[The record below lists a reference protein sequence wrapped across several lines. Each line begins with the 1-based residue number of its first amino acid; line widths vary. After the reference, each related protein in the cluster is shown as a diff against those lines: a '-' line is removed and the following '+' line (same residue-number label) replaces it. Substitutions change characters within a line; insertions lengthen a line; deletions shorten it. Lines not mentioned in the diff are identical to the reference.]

1 MKRIIYLLV
10 AAIGLLIG
18 CTPDEETW
26 VQAGFTTDKESY
38 EIGDLITLTNTS
50 TAENAQI
57 AVCKWEFMGK
67 VSYELTAP
75 EPFSVEEGGDYLFR
89 LTVTSDRGAMKS
101 VFEKT
106 IKIIDDG
113 VRPTADFS
121 WLPERIVAGEEV
133 AFTDQSKAAEGSEI
147 VKREWTFGAILST
160 EENPKITFGSHGKI
174 NVSLTVTDNK
184 KRKDTKTVTMDIA
197 KGAGSLGVLWSHS
210 YDEQGVVYGTSPATS
225 TDGQYIYVS
234 SSNYNLVCFTKLGE
248 RTWGFDCGQNNEPNR
263 GSDYQHPTPTV
274 DSDGTV
280 YVAVGDNTT
289 KAGADASKSAS
300 LYAVKGGADG
310 GTQMWFTAIGAKSSM
325 RPFGAPAVTD
335 QYVMIL
341 TNSAPSTDGNHFR
354 IYDKVSGVLKYSE
367 KTSSGSYGGCVGL
380 KDGRILVNT
389 GQSSGRSYGTHI
401 FFPEGNSWSKSTNE
415 QNYAPNDQPN
425 GSQIAIGA
433 DGKAYI
439 LCLNLGARISTN
451 ETKAL
456 VYCYDAKKTTKG
468 QVSTPEWYTAVKGEN
483 KQTGYGLVV
492 DGNGVVYVATDKYI
506 TAISSTGSVLWAT
519 EVAGT
524 AYGVP
529 AIDNEGYIY
538 YNDAEKG
545 SLVKL
550 EPATGKAIAS
560 LQLGTELKS
569 SPTISAD
576 GTIYVTGMLEG
587 KPTLFAVEGA
597 ATGYAANAW
606 SQMGGNPGKSGYMY

>member
-89 LTVTSDRGAMKS
+89 LTVTSDHGAMKS
-101 VFEKT
+101 IFEKT

-133 AFTDQSKAAEGSEI
+133 TFTDQSKAAEGCEI

-225 TDGQYIYVS
+225 ADGQYVYVS

-300 LYAVKGGADG
+300 LYAIKGGADG

-325 RPFGAPAVTD
+325 RPFGAPVVTD

-341 TNSAPSTDGNHFR
+341 TNSAPSTDGKHFR

-425 GSQIAIGA
+425 GSQIA
-433 DGKAYI
+433 KH
-439 LCLNLGARISTN
+439 ISF
-451 ETKAL
+451 AL
-456 VYCYDAKKTTKG
+456 
-468 QVSTPEWYTAVKGEN
+468 
-483 KQTGYGLVV
+483 
-492 DGNGVVYVATDKYI
+492 I
-506 TAISSTGSVLWAT
+506 
-519 EVAGT
+519 
-524 AYGVP
+524 
-529 AIDNEGYIY
+529 
-538 YNDAEKG
+538 
-545 SLVKL
+545 
-550 EPATGKAIAS
+550 
-560 LQLGTELKS
+560 
-569 SPTISAD
+569 
-576 GTIYVTGMLEG
+576 
-587 KPTLFAVEGA
+587 
-597 ATGYAANAW
+597 
-606 SQMGGNPGKSGYMY
+606 

>member
-10 AAIGLLIG
+10 AVIGLLVG

-26 VQAGFTTDKESY
+26 VQAGFTTDRESY

-75 EPFSVEEGGDYLFR
+75 EPFRVEEGGDYLFR

-160 EENPKITFGSHGKI
+160 EENPKMTFGSHGKI
-174 NVSLTVTDNK
+174 NISLTVTDNK
-184 KRKDTKTVTMDIA
+184 NRKDTKTVTVDVA

-210 YDEQGVVYGTSPATS
+210 YDEQGVVYGTSPAIS
-225 TDGQYIYVS
+225 ADGQYVYVS
-234 SSNYNLVCFTKLGE
+234 SSNYNLVCFTKSGE
-248 RTWGFDCGQNNEPNR
+248 RTWGFDCGQNDEPNR

-310 GTQMWFTAIGAKSSM
+310 GTQLWFTAIGAKSSM
-325 RPFGAPAVTD
+325 RPFGAPVVTD

-341 TNSAPSTDGNHFR
+341 TNSAPSTDGKHFR
-354 IYDKVSGVLKYSE
+354 IYDKVSGMLKYAE

-389 GQSSGRSYGTHI
+389 GQSSGRSYGTHT
-401 FFPEGNSWSKSTNE
+401 FFPKGNSWSKSSNE

-425 GSQIAIGA
+425 GSQIAVGA

-439 LCLNLGARISTN
+439 LCHNLGVRISTD

-456 VYCYDAKKTTKG
+456 VYCYDTKKTTEGK
-468 QVSTPEWYTAVKGEN
+468 VSTPEWYTAVKHCDA
-483 KQTGYGLVV
+483 KRIL
-492 DGNGVVYVATDKYI
+492 
-506 TAISSTGSVLWAT
+506 SFCVL
-519 EVAGT
+519 
-524 AYGVP
+524 
-529 AIDNEGYIY
+529 
-538 YNDAEKG
+538 
-545 SLVKL
+545 
-550 EPATGKAIAS
+550 
-560 LQLGTELKS
+560 
-569 SPTISAD
+569 
-576 GTIYVTGMLEG
+576 
-587 KPTLFAVEGA
+587 
-597 ATGYAANAW
+597 
-606 SQMGGNPGKSGYMY
+606 

>member
-10 AAIGLLIG
+10 AAIGLLVG
-18 CTPDEETW
+18 CTPEEETW

-50 TAENAQI
+50 TVENARI

-75 EPFSVEEGGDYLFR
+75 EPFSVEEGGEYLFR

-113 VRPTADFS
+113 IRPTADFS
-121 WLPERIVAGEEV
+121 WLPERIVAGEEI
-133 AFTDQSKAAEGSEI
+133 AFTDQSKAAEGCEI

-225 TDGQYIYVS
+225 ADGEYVYVS

-280 YVAVGDNTT
+280 YVAVGDNSS
-289 KAGADASKSAS
+289 KADATKSAS
-300 LYAVKGGADG
+300 IYAVKGGADG
-310 GTQMWFTAIGAKSSM
+310 GTQKWFTSIGAKSSM
-325 RPFGAPAVTD
+325 RPFGAPVVTD

-341 TNSAPSTDGNHFR
+341 TNSAPSTDGMHFR
-354 IYDKVSGVLKYSE
+354 IYDKASGVLKYAE

-380 KDGRILVNT
+380 KDGRALVNT
-389 GQSSGRSYGTHI
+389 GQSGGRSYGTHI
-401 FFPEGNSWSKSTNE
+401 FFPNGNGWSKSTNE

-425 GSQIAIGA
+425 GSQIAVGA
-433 DGKAYI
+433 DGRAYI
-439 LCLNLGARISTN
+439 LCHNLGARISTN

-456 VYCYDAKKTTKG
+456 VYCYDIKKTT
-468 QVSTPEWYTAVKGEN
+468 
-483 KQTGYGLVV
+483 
-492 DGNGVVYVATDKYI
+492 
-506 TAISSTGSVLWAT
+506 
-519 EVAGT
+519 AG
-524 AYGVP
+524 
-529 AIDNEGYIY
+529 
-538 YNDAEKG
+538 
-545 SLVKL
+545 
-550 EPATGKAIAS
+550 
-560 LQLGTELKS
+560 
-569 SPTISAD
+569 
-576 GTIYVTGMLEG
+576 
-587 KPTLFAVEGA
+587 
-597 ATGYAANAW
+597 
-606 SQMGGNPGKSGYMY
+606 

>member
-1 MKRIIYLLV
+1 MKRIIYLLI
-10 AAIGLLIG
+10 AAVGLLVG
-18 CTPDEETW
+18 CNPAEEAW

-67 VSYELTAP
+67 VSYELAAP

-89 LTVTSDRGAMKS
+89 LTVTSDHGSMKS

-113 VRPTADFS
+113 IRPTADFS
-121 WLPERIVAGEEV
+121 WLPEQIVAGEEV
-133 AFTDQSKAAEGSEI
+133 IFTDQSKAAEGCEI
-147 VKREWTFGAILST
+147 IKREWTFGAILST
-160 EENPKITFGSHGKI
+160 EENPTVTFGSHGKI

-184 KRKDTKTVTMDIA
+184 KRKDTKTVTVDVA
-197 KGAGSLGVLWSHS
+197 KSAGSLGVLWAHS
-210 YDEQGVVYGTSPATS
+210 YDEQGVVIGTSPATS
-225 TDGQYIYVS
+225 ADGEYVYVS

-248 RTWGFDCGQNNEPNR
+248 RVWGFDCGQNNEPNR

-274 DSDGTV
+274 DSDGVV
-280 YVAVGDNTT
+280 YVAVGDNTS
-289 KAGADASKSAS
+289 KADAAKSAS

-310 GTQMWFTAIGAKSSM
+310 GTQKWFTSIGAKSSM
-325 RPFGAPAVTD
+325 RPFGAPVVTD
-335 QYVMIL
+335 RYVMIL
-341 TNSAPSTDGNHFR
+341 TNSAPSTDGMHFR
-354 IYDKVSGVLKYSE
+354 IYDKTSGVLQYAE

-380 KDGRILVNT
+380 KDGRALVNT
-389 GQSSGRSYGTHI
+389 GQSGGRSYGTHI
-401 FFPEGNSWSKSTNE
+401 FFPKGNSWSKSTNE

-425 GSQIAIGA
+425 GSQIAVGA

-456 VYCYDAKKTTKG
+456 VYCYDTKKTTEG
-468 QVSTPEWYTAVKGEN
+468 NVSAPEWYTAVKGEN

-529 AIDNEGYIY
+529 AVDNEGYIY
-538 YNDAEKG
+538 YNDTEKG

-560 LQLGTELKS
+560 LQLGTGLKS

-576 GTIYVTGMLEG
+576 GIIYVTGMLEG

>member
-10 AAIGLLIG
+10 AAIGLLVG
-18 CTPDEETW
+18 CTPEEETW

-50 TAENAQI
+50 TAENARI

-75 EPFSVEEGGDYLFR
+75 EPFSVEEGGEYLFR
-89 LTVTSDRGAMKS
+89 LTVTSDRGA
-101 VFEKT
+101 
-106 IKIIDDG
+106 DG
-113 VRPTADFS
+113 IRPTADFS

-133 AFTDQSKAAEGSEI
+133 AFTDQSKAAEGCEI

-225 TDGQYIYVS
+225 ADGEYVYVS

-280 YVAVGDNTT
+280 YVAVGDNSS
-289 KAGADASKSAS
+289 KADATKSAS
-300 LYAVKGGADG
+300 IYAVKGGADG
-310 GTQMWFTAIGAKSSM
+310 GTQKWFTSIGAKSSM
-325 RPFGAPAVTD
+325 RPFGAPVVTD

-341 TNSAPSTDGNHFR
+341 TNSAPSTDGMHFR
-354 IYDKVSGVLKYSE
+354 IYDKASGVLKYAE

-380 KDGRILVNT
+380 KR
-389 GQSSGRSYGTHI
+389 R
-401 FFPEGNSWSKSTNE
+401 K
-415 QNYAPNDQPN
+415 
-425 GSQIAIGA
+425 
-433 DGKAYI
+433 
-439 LCLNLGARISTN
+439 IS
-451 ETKAL
+451 
-456 VYCYDAKKTTKG
+456 
-468 QVSTPEWYTAVKGEN
+468 
-483 KQTGYGLVV
+483 
-492 DGNGVVYVATDKYI
+492 
-506 TAISSTGSVLWAT
+506 
-519 EVAGT
+519 
-524 AYGVP
+524 
-529 AIDNEGYIY
+529 
-538 YNDAEKG
+538 
-545 SLVKL
+545 
-550 EPATGKAIAS
+550 
-560 LQLGTELKS
+560 
-569 SPTISAD
+569 
-576 GTIYVTGMLEG
+576 
-587 KPTLFAVEGA
+587 
-597 ATGYAANAW
+597 
-606 SQMGGNPGKSGYMY
+606 

>member
-1 MKRIIYLLV
+1 MKRIIYLLI
-10 AAIGLLIG
+10 AAVGLLVG
-18 CTPDEETW
+18 CNPAEEAW

-67 VSYELTAP
+67 VSYELAAP

-89 LTVTSDRGAMKS
+89 LTVTSDHGSMKS

-113 VRPTADFS
+113 IRPTADFS
-121 WLPERIVAGEEV
+121 WLPEQIVAGEEV
-133 AFTDQSKAAEGSEI
+133 VFTDQSKAAEGCEI
-147 VKREWTFGAILST
+147 IKREWTFGAILST
-160 EENPKITFGSHGKI
+160 GENPTVTFGSHGKI

-184 KRKDTKTVTMDIA
+184 KRKDTKTVTVDVA
-197 KGAGSLGVLWSHS
+197 KSAGSLGVLWAHS
-210 YDEQGVVYGTSPATS
+210 YDEQGVVVGTSPATS
-225 TDGQYIYVS
+225 ADGEYVYVS

-248 RTWGFDCGQNNEPNR
+248 RVWGFDCGQNNEPNR

-274 DSDGTV
+274 DSDGVV
-280 YVAVGDNTT
+280 YVAVGDNTS
-289 KAGADASKSAS
+289 KADAAKSAS

-310 GTQMWFTAIGAKSSM
+310 GTQKWFTSIGAKSSM
-325 RPFGAPAVTD
+325 RPFGAPVVTD
-335 QYVMIL
+335 RYVMIL
-341 TNSAPSTDGNHFR
+341 TNSAPSTDGMHFR
-354 IYDKVSGVLKYSE
+354 IYDKTSGVLQYAE

-380 KDGRILVNT
+380 KDGRVLVNT
-389 GQSSGRSYGTHI
+389 GQSGGRSYGTHI
-401 FFPEGNSWSKSTNE
+401 FFPKGNSWSKSTNE

-425 GSQIAIGA
+425 GSQIAVGA

-456 VYCYDAKKTTKG
+456 VYCYDTKKTTEG
-468 QVSTPEWYTAVKGEN
+468 NVSAPEWYTAVKGEN

-538 YNDAEKG
+538 YNDTEKG

-560 LQLGTELKS
+560 LQLGTGLQS

-576 GTIYVTGMLEG
+576 GIIYVTGMLEG

-606 SQMGGNPGKSGYMY
+606 SQMGGNPSKSGYMY

>member
-1 MKRIIYLLV
+1 MKRIIYLLI
-10 AAIGLLIG
+10 AAVGLLVG
-18 CTPDEETW
+18 CNPAEEAW

-67 VSYELTAP
+67 VSYELAAP

-89 LTVTSDRGAMKS
+89 LTVTSDHGSMKS

-113 VRPTADFS
+113 IRPTADFS
-121 WLPERIVAGEEV
+121 WLPEQIVAGEEV
-133 AFTDQSKAAEGSEI
+133 VFTDQSKAAEGCEI
-147 VKREWTFGAILST
+147 IKREWTFGAILST
-160 EENPKITFGSHGKI
+160 GENPTVTFGSHGKI

-184 KRKDTKTVTMDIA
+184 KRKDTKTVTVDVA
-197 KGAGSLGVLWSHS
+197 KSAGSLGVLWAHS
-210 YDEQGVVYGTSPATS
+210 YDEQGVVVGTSPATS
-225 TDGQYIYVS
+225 ADGEYVYVS

-248 RTWGFDCGQNNEPNR
+248 RVWGFDCGQNNEPNR

-274 DSDGTV
+274 DSDGVV
-280 YVAVGDNTT
+280 YVAVGDNTS
-289 KAGADASKSAS
+289 KADAAKSAS

-310 GTQMWFTAIGAKSSM
+310 GTQKWFTSIGAKSSM
-325 RPFGAPAVTD
+325 RPFGAPVVTD
-335 QYVMIL
+335 RYVMIL
-341 TNSAPSTDGNHFR
+341 TNSAPSTDGMHFR
-354 IYDKVSGVLKYSE
+354 IYDKTSGVLQYAE

-380 KDGRILVNT
+380 KDGRVLVNT
-389 GQSSGRSYGTHI
+389 GQSGGRSYGTHI
-401 FFPEGNSWSKSTNE
+401 FFPKGNSWSKSTNE
-415 QNYAPNDQPN
+415 QNYAPNDRPN
-425 GSQIAIGA
+425 GSQIAVGA

-456 VYCYDAKKTTKG
+456 VYCYDTKKTTEG
-468 QVSTPEWYTAVKGEN
+468 NVSAPEWYTAVKGEN

-538 YNDAEKG
+538 YNDTEKG

-560 LQLGTELKS
+560 LQLGTGLQS

-576 GTIYVTGMLEG
+576 GIIYVTGMLEG

>member
-1 MKRIIYLLV
+1 MKRIIYLLI
-10 AAIGLLIG
+10 AAVGLLVG
-18 CTPDEETW
+18 CNPAEEAW

-67 VSYELTAP
+67 VSYELAAP

-89 LTVTSDRGAMKS
+89 LTVTSDHGSMKS

-113 VRPTADFS
+113 IRPTADFS
-121 WLPERIVAGEEV
+121 WLPEQIVAGEEV
-133 AFTDQSKAAEGSEI
+133 VFTDQSKAAEGCEI
-147 VKREWTFGAILST
+147 IKREWTFGAILST
-160 EENPKITFGSHGKI
+160 GENPTVTFGSHGKI

-184 KRKDTKTVTMDIA
+184 KRKDTKTVTVDVA
-197 KGAGSLGVLWSHS
+197 KSAGSLGVLWAHS
-210 YDEQGVVYGTSPATS
+210 YDEQGVVVGTSPATS
-225 TDGQYIYVS
+225 ADGEYVYVS

-248 RTWGFDCGQNNEPNR
+248 RVWGFDCGQNNEPNR

-274 DSDGTV
+274 DSDGVV
-280 YVAVGDNTT
+280 YVAVGDNTS
-289 KAGADASKSAS
+289 KADAAKSAS

-310 GTQMWFTAIGAKSSM
+310 GTQKWFTSIGAKSSM
-325 RPFGAPAVTD
+325 RPFGAPVVTD
-335 QYVMIL
+335 RYVMIL
-341 TNSAPSTDGNHFR
+341 TNSAPSTDGMHFR
-354 IYDKVSGVLKYSE
+354 IYDKTSGVLQYAE

-380 KDGRILVNT
+380 KDGRVLVNT
-389 GQSSGRSYGTHI
+389 GQSGGRSYGTHI
-401 FFPEGNSWSKSTNE
+401 FFPKGNSWSKSTNE

-425 GSQIAIGA
+425 GSQIAVGA

-456 VYCYDAKKTTKG
+456 VYCYDTKKTTEG
-468 QVSTPEWYTAVKGEN
+468 NVSAPEWYTAVKGEN

-538 YNDAEKG
+538 YNDTEKG

-560 LQLGTELKS
+560 LQLGTGLQS

-576 GTIYVTGMLEG
+576 GIIYVTGMLEG

-606 SQMGGNPGKSGYMY
+606 SQMGGNPSKNGYMY

>member
-1 MKRIIYLLV
+1 MKRIIYLLIAV
-10 AAIGLLIG
+10 VGLLVG
-18 CTPDEETW
+18 CNPAEEAW

-67 VSYELTAP
+67 VSYELAAP

-106 IKIIDDG
+106 VRIIDDG
-113 VRPTADFS
+113 IRPTADFS
-121 WLPERIVAGEEV
+121 WLPEQIVAGEEV
-133 AFTDQSKAAEGSEI
+133 VFTDQSKAAEGCEI
-147 VKREWTFGAILST
+147 IKREWTFGAILST
-160 EENPKITFGSHGKI
+160 EENPKVTFGSHGKI

-184 KRKDTKTVTMDIA
+184 KRKDTKTVTVDVA
-197 KGAGSLGVLWSHS
+197 KSAGSLGVLWAHS
-210 YDEQGVVYGTSPATS
+210 YDEQGVVVGTSPATS
-225 TDGQYIYVS
+225 VDGEYVYVS
-234 SSNYNLVCFTKLGE
+234 SSNYNLVCLTKLGE
-248 RTWGFDCGQNNEPNR
+248 RVWGFDCGQNNEPNR

-274 DSDGTV
+274 DSDGVV
-280 YVAVGDNTT
+280 YVAVGDNTS
-289 KAGADASKSAS
+289 KADAAKSAS
-300 LYAVKGGADG
+300 LYAITGGADG
-310 GTQMWFTAIGAKSSM
+310 GTQKWFTSIGAKSSM

-335 QYVMIL
+335 RYVMIL
-341 TNSAPSTDGNHFR
+341 TNSAPSTDGMHFR
-354 IYDKVSGVLKYSE
+354 IYDKTSGVLKYAE
-367 KTSSGSYGGCVGL
+367 KTSSGTYGGCVGL
-380 KDGRILVNT
+380 KDGRALVNT
-389 GQSSGRSYGTHI
+389 GQSGGRSYGTHI
-401 FFPEGNSWSKSTNE
+401 FFPNGNSWSKSTNE

-425 GSQIAIGA
+425 GSQIAVGA

-456 VYCYDAKKTTKG
+456 VYCYDTQKTTEG
-468 QVSTPEWYTAVKGEN
+468 NVSTPEWYTAVKGEN

-538 YNDAEKG
+538 YNDTEKG

-560 LQLGTELKS
+560 LQLGTGLQS

-576 GTIYVTGMLEG
+576 GIIYVTGMLEG

-606 SQMGGNPGKSGYMY
+606 SQMGGNPGKNGYMY

>member
-1 MKRIIYLLV
+1 MKRIIYLLI
-10 AAIGLLIG
+10 AAVGLLVG
-18 CTPDEETW
+18 CNPAEEAW

-67 VSYELTAP
+67 VSYELAAP

-106 IKIIDDG
+106 VRIIDDG
-113 VRPTADFS
+113 IRPTADFS
-121 WLPERIVAGEEV
+121 WLPEQIVAGEEV
-133 AFTDQSKAAEGSEI
+133 VFTDQSKAAEGCEI
-147 VKREWTFGAILST
+147 IKREWTFGAILST
-160 EENPKITFGSHGKI
+160 EENPKVTFGSHGKI

-184 KRKDTKTVTMDIA
+184 KRKDTKTVTVDVA
-197 KGAGSLGVLWSHS
+197 KSAGSLGVLWAHS
-210 YDEQGVVYGTSPATS
+210 YDEQGVVIGTSPATS
-225 TDGQYIYVS
+225 ADGEYVYVS

-248 RTWGFDCGQNNEPNR
+248 RVWGFDCGQNNEPNR

-274 DSDGTV
+274 DSDGVV
-280 YVAVGDNTT
+280 YVAVGDNTS
-289 KAGADASKSAS
+289 KADAAKSAS

-310 GTQMWFTAIGAKSSM
+310 GTQKWFTSIGAKSSM

-335 QYVMIL
+335 RYVMIL
-341 TNSAPSTDGNHFR
+341 TNSAPSTDGMHFR
-354 IYDKVSGVLKYSE
+354 IYDKTSGVLKYAE

-380 KDGRILVNT
+380 KDGRVLVNT
-389 GQSSGRSYGTHI
+389 GQSGGRSYGTHI
-401 FFPEGNSWSKSTNE
+401 FFPNGNSWSKSTNE

-425 GSQIAIGA
+425 GSQIAVGA

-439 LCLNLGARISTN
+439 LCHNLGARISTN

-456 VYCYDAKKTTKG
+456 VYCYDTKKTTEG
-468 QVSTPEWYTAVKGEN
+468 NVSAPEWYTAVKGEN

-506 TAISSTGSVLWAT
+506 SAISSTGSVLWAT

-538 YNDAEKG
+538 YNDTEKG

-560 LQLGTELKS
+560 LQLGTGLKS

-576 GTIYVTGMLEG
+576 GIIYVTGMLEG

-606 SQMGGNPGKSGYMY
+606 SQMGGNPGKNGYMY

>member
-10 AAIGLLIG
+10 AAIGLLVG
-18 CTPDEETW
+18 CTPEEETW

-50 TAENAQI
+50 TAENARI

-75 EPFSVEEGGDYLFR
+75 EPFSVEEGGEYLFR

-113 VRPTADFS
+113 IRPTADFS

-133 AFTDQSKAAEGSEI
+133 AFTDQSKAAEGCEI

-225 TDGQYIYVS
+225 ADGEYVYVS

-280 YVAVGDNTT
+280 YVAVGDNSS
-289 KAGADASKSAS
+289 KADATKSAS
-300 LYAVKGGADG
+300 IYAVKGGADG
-310 GTQMWFTAIGAKSSM
+310 GTQKWFTSIGAKSSM
-325 RPFGAPAVTD
+325 RPFGAPVVTD

-341 TNSAPSTDGNHFR
+341 TNSAPSTDGMHFR
-354 IYDKVSGVLKYSE
+354 IYDKASGVLKYAE

-380 KDGRILVNT
+380 KDGRALVNT
-389 GQSSGRSYGTHI
+389 GQSGGRSYGTHI
-401 FFPEGNSWSKSTNE
+401 FFPNGNGWSKSTNE

-425 GSQIAIGA
+425 GSQIAVGA
-433 DGKAYI
+433 DGRAYI
-439 LCLNLGARISTN
+439 LCHNLGARISTN

-456 VYCYDAKKTTKG
+456 VYCYDTKKTTAG
-468 QVSTPEWYTAVKGEN
+468 NVSTPEWY
-483 KQTGYGLVV
+483 L
-492 DGNGVVYVATDKYI
+492 
-506 TAISSTGSVLWAT
+506 
-519 EVAGT
+519 
-524 AYGVP
+524 
-529 AIDNEGYIY
+529 
-538 YNDAEKG
+538 
-545 SLVKL
+545 SL
-550 EPATGKAIAS
+550 IH
-560 LQLGTELKS
+560 
-569 SPTISAD
+569 I
-576 GTIYVTGMLEG
+576 
-587 KPTLFAVEGA
+587 
-597 ATGYAANAW
+597 
-606 SQMGGNPGKSGYMY
+606 